1 MQIKQILRYQFVYVL
16 LVILLVAA
24 VIFNINTGNIN
35 ISPIR
40 IFRIIFLKDYVGTPE
55 YNIIWKIR
63 LPRLCMAAILGGALS
78 LSGFLLQTF
87 FRNPI
92 AGPFVLGISSGA
104 KMFVA
109 ITMIFLLKYVSG
121 MPLWAQI
128 AAAFCQSYP
137 LGYGQLFRKLMDCCK
152 ACSYSCFSNIIHY
165 FFIFKTN

>member
-1 MQIKQILRYQFVYVL
+1 MHIKQILRYQFVYVL

-35 ISPIR
+35 ISPAR

-92 AGPFVLGISSGA
+92 AGPFVLGSFRQAA

-109 ITMIFLLKYVSG
+109 ITNDFLVEICVRNAIMGSDCSSIYRFTFCNAVC
-121 MPLWAQI
+121 I
-128 AAAFCQSYP
+128 AFCQ
-137 LGYGQLFRKLMDCCK
+137 
-152 ACSYSCFSNIIHY
+152 
-165 FFIFKTN
+165 